1 MVDIDDIIVDSFCFL
16 PLQERRIC
24 EEQRKKASM
33 FIGLADGAFYRH
45 QKYIF
50 WKYVMCKLYYL

>member
-50 WKYVMCKLYYL
+50 